1 MTKKAIIGRCREIL
15 RSGPSSVSMTSD
27 PSDYTFL
34 NALLLHHP
42 EADRWPVA
50 QGGVVRFTTARW
62 AGEFHTPCFYVHY
75 ANGET
80 WDFSFHKCVRNMT
93 REQVVALCTAH
104 GLV

>member
-1 MTKKAIIGRCREIL
+1 
-15 RSGPSSVSMTSD
+15 
-27 PSDYTFL
+27 
-34 NALLLHHP
+34 
-42 EADRWPVA
+42 
-50 QGGVVRFTTARW
+50 VRFTAARW